1 MASGWRMP
9 PEFDPSWASRPWRQR
24 HWRLLLGMGL
34 LAGMI
39 AIYGFLFV
47 ILGMM
52 LAVPTERIDTELSEG
67 SAGRIVGTI
76 YAPGVIAPGGKGRF
90 VLIVAPDVTP
100 SDARTLACTV
110 VRPTLVR
117 EGYPSAAFELSR
129 GTATLATDATPCP

>member
-1 MASGWRMP
+1 MATGWRMP

-34 LAGMI
+34 LAGII

-52 LAVPTERIDTELSEG
+52 LTVPTARIDTELSEG
-67 SAGRIVGTI
+67 SAGRILTAFYV
-76 YAPGVIAPGGKGRF
+76 PGVIAPAGRGRF
-90 VLIVAPDVTP
+90 LLIVAPDVTA
-100 SDARTLACTV
+100 SDARSLACTV
-110 VRPTLVR
+110 VRPTLAR
-117 EGYPSAAFELSR
+117 EGYASTAFELSR